1 LQEEKMDKVH
11 IVTDSNCNIPA
22 SLCQQLDIHVV
33 PLPFVLDGATYIEY
47 VDVGPKAFF
56 PLLRNAKSIPT
67 TSGPTPGAFKE
78 TFEKLAADGNPILAI
93 LVGRRFSSTLLSA
106 ETAKQE
112 LPDFDLTLI
121 DSESNAMALGFQVLA
136 TARAAKQGKE
146 LEHLVSIARQAM
158 DATGIFFSVR
168 DLEYL
173 YRGGRIGLAQR
184 LLGSALELFPIFEI
198 RRSPIQLV
206 ERQRTSRKVL
216 SRLLDLVEQRLA
228 GGRPYRLAILHAD
241 DEAGANGLKAAALD
255 RFDPE
260 EILVNELSP
269 VLSIHTGQG
278 ALGIAYSSGL

>member
-1 LQEEKMDKVH
+1 MAKVH

-22 SLCQQLDIHVV
+22 SLCQELDIHVV

-106 ETAKQE
+106 ETAKKE
-112 LPDFDLTLI
+112 LPGIDLTLI

-136 TARAAKQGKE
+136 TARAARQGKN
-146 LEHLVSIARQAM
+146 LQQLVSIAHQAM

-184 LLGSALELFPIFEI
+184 LLGSALDIFPIFEI

-206 ERQRTSRKVL
+206 DRQRTSRKVL
-216 SRLLDLVEQRLA
+216 FRLLDLVERRLA

-241 DEAGANGLKAAALD
+241 NETGANTLKAAALE
-255 RFDPE
+255 RFAPE

-269 VLSIHTGQG
+269 VLSVHTGQG
-278 ALGIAYSSGL
+278 ALGVAYSSGL

>member
-1 LQEEKMDKVH
+1 MAKVH

-22 SLCQQLDIHVV
+22 SLCQELDIHVV

-78 TFEKLAADGNPILAI
+78 TFEQLAADGNPILAI
-93 LVGRRFSSTLLSA
+93 LVARRFSSTLLSA
-106 ETAKQE
+106 ETAKKE
-112 LPDFDLTLI
+112 LPDIDLTLI

-136 TARAAKQGKE
+136 TARAARQGKN
-146 LEHLVSIARQAM
+146 LEQLVSIAHQAM

-173 YRGGRIGLAQR
+173 YHGGRIGLAQR
-184 LLGSALELFPIFEI
+184 LLGSALDISPIFEI

-216 SRLLDLVEQRLA
+216 SRLLDLVERSLT

-241 DEAGANGLKAAALD
+241 DEAGANILKAAALE
-255 RFDPE
+255 RFVPE

-278 ALGIAYSSGL
+278 ALGVAYSSGI

>member
-1 LQEEKMDKVH
+1 MAKVH

-22 SLCQQLDIHVV
+22 SLCQELDIHVV

-106 ETAKQE
+106 ETAKKE
-112 LPDFDLTLI
+112 LPGIDLTLI

-136 TARAAKQGKE
+136 TARAARQGKN
-146 LEHLVSIARQAM
+146 LEQLVSIAHQAM

-184 LLGSALELFPIFEI
+184 LLGSALDIFPIFEI

-206 ERQRTSRKVL
+206 DRQRTSRKVL
-216 SRLLDLVEQRLA
+216 SRLLDLVERRLA

-241 DEAGANGLKAAALD
+241 NETGANTLKAAALE
-255 RFDPE
+255 RFAPE

-269 VLSIHTGQG
+269 VLSVHTGQG
-278 ALGIAYSSGL
+278 ALGVAYSSGL

>member
-1 LQEEKMDKVH
+1 MARVH

-22 SLCQQLDIHVV
+22 SLCQELDIHVV
-33 PLPFVLDGATYIEY
+33 PLPFVLDEATYIEY

-78 TFEKLAADGNPILAI
+78 TFEQLAEDGNPILAI

-106 ETAKQE
+106 ETAKKE
-112 LPDFDLTLI
+112 LPDVDLTLI

-136 TARAAKQGKE
+136 IARAARQGKD
-146 LEHLVSIARQAM
+146 LEQLVSIAHQAM
-158 DATGIFFSVR
+158 DAKGIFFSVR

-184 LLGSALELFPIFEI
+184 LLGSALDIFPIFEI

-206 ERQRTSRKVL
+206 DRQRTSRKVL
-216 SRLLDLVEQRLA
+216 SRLLDLVEPCLG
-228 GGRPYRLAILHAD
+228 GGRPYRLAVLHAD
-241 DEAGANGLKAAALD
+241 NEAGANTLKAAALE

-260 EILVNELSP
+260 EILVNDLSP
-269 VLSIHTGQG
+269 VLSVHTGQG
-278 ALGIAYSSGL
+278 ALGVAYSSGL